1 MKILGVHDGH
11 NSSACLLEEG
21 VVTWAIQRER
31 MTNKKNDSGMPEEPI
46 AEILKHT
53 GELDEVALATYF
65 IHERDWFIDQLF
77 WKEKTWRDSLI
88 NSFTWPFTKRFSP
101 YFLNRTRDRQRLLGK
116 VLKEHGFLGWDETN
130 IKVVEHHT
138 AHAAS
143 AFYGS
148 HYEPGEQVLV
158 LTADGSGDGLSSTVS
173 MGYMDGRLIRLDKFN
188 STRDGSIGEI
198 YSLVTYYLGLR
209 PWNDEY
215 KVMGLAPYSRP
226 HAKIMKGLQR
236 MIQLRRGRFEAGE
249 VSAKFA
255 YGALVK
261 LLARMRFD
269 QICASVQLWFEG
281 MMRLWVKDLFDMG
294 LRTLADPHSKLA
306 AAGGCFMN
314 VKANSVISR
323 MEKVEDLFI
332 FPSAGDESTC
342 IGAAMKVYAD
352 WNIEH
357 GIHPKKA
364 IQPIGPLY
372 LGPDAGGDFL
382 EGPLD
387 RERQRLGYSLHRE
400 TKNMGK
406 LIVQA
411 LDDGEIVARCSG
423 RLEFGARALGN
434 RTIMA
439 DARSLDIKVPLNKRI
454 KHRDFWMP
462 FAPSISWEERDR
474 LIDNPKDIKAPYMIL
489 AFPSTDEGREEL
501 KAAMHPYDFSIR
513 PQVVEK
519 EWNPGYWEILDEWYR
534 QSGCGGFLNT
544 SFNLHGYPIVK
555 DAAVAL
561 WTMENSDLS
570 MLVVDDWVITKG

>member
-1 MKILGVHDGH
+1 M
-11 NSSACLLEEG
+11 LEDG

-46 AEILKHT
+46 AEILKQVT

-77 WKEKTWRDSLI
+77 WKEKTKRDAIVNGL
-88 NSFTWPFTKRFSP
+88 TWPIRKRFDP
-101 YFLNRTRDRQRLLGK
+101 YFVNRTRDRQRLLGK
-116 VLKEHGFLGWDETN
+116 LLEKYGFPGWDESN

-148 HYEPGEQVLV
+148 HYEPEEQVLI
-158 LTADGSGDGLSSTVS
+158 LTADGSGDGLSSTAS
-173 MGYMDGRLIRLDKFN
+173 LGTMEGKILRMTDYS

-209 PWNDEY
+209 PWNDEF
-215 KVMGLAPYSRP
+215 KVMGMAPYSRP
-226 HAKIMKGLQR
+226 HAEIMKGLQR
-236 MIQLRRGRFEAGE
+236 MIQLREGRFEAGE

-255 YGALVK
+255 YGELTK
-261 LLARMRFD
+261 LLHRKRFD
-269 QICASVQLWFEG
+269 HICASVQFWFEK
-281 MMRLWVKDLFDMG
+281 MMEFWVKYLLEMG
-294 LRTLADPHSKLA
+294 YPGKLA

-314 VKANSVISR
+314 VKANSLISR
-323 MEKVEDLFI
+323 LEKVEDIFI

-342 IGAAMKVYAD
+342 IGAAMYVYAD
-352 WNIEH
+352 WCLEH
-357 GIHPKKA
+357 GIHPKKQ
-364 IQPIGPLY
+364 IRPIGPLY
-372 LGPDAGGDFL
+372 LGPHANGDAL
-382 EGPLD
+382 EGMVKKFG
-387 RERQRLGYSLHRE
+387 ESWSVHRE
-400 TKNMGK
+400 DNVEK
-406 LIVQA
+406 LIAQA

-439 DARSLDIKVPLNKRI
+439 DARQLDVKVPLNARI

-462 FAPSISWEERDR
+462 FAPSVSHEEQYR
-474 LIDNPKDIKAPYMIL
+474 LIDNPKEIKAPYMML
-489 AFPSTDEGREEL
+489 AFPSREQGREEL
-501 KAAMHPYDFSIR
+501 KAAMHPYDFTIR

-519 EWNPGYWEILDEWYR
+519 EWNTGYWRVLNEWYQ
-534 QSGCGGFLNT
+534 QSKCGGFLNT

-555 DAAVAL
+555 DERVAL
-561 WTMENSDLS
+561 WTMQKCDLDW
-570 MLVVDDWVITKG
+570 LVVDNWVVTK

>member
-1 MKILGVHDGH
+1 MKIIGIHDGH
-11 NSSACLLEEG
+11 NSSACLLEDG

-53 GELDEVALATYF
+53 EELDEVALATYF
-65 IHERDWFIDQLF
+65 IHERDWFVDQLF

-88 NSFTWPFTKRFSP
+88 NSITWPFIKRFNP
-101 YFLNRTRDRQRLLGK
+101 YFVNRTRDRQRLLGK
-116 VLKEHGFLGWDETN
+116 VLEKHGFPGWDETN

-148 HYEPGEQVLV
+148 HYKPGEQVMV

-173 MGYMDGRLIRLDKFN
+173 MGYMDGRLVRLDKYN

-209 PWNDEY
+209 PWNDEF
-215 KVMGLAPYSRP
+215 KVMGMAPYSRP
-226 HAKIMKGLQR
+226 HAKIVRGLQR

-249 VSAKFA
+249 VSSKFA
-255 YGALVK
+255 YGALIK
-261 LLARMRFD
+261 LLERMRFD
-269 QICASVQLWFEG
+269 HICASVQLWFES
-281 MMRLWVKDLFDMG
+281 MMTLWVKDLLDMG

-314 VKANSVISR
+314 VKANSSISR
-323 MEKVEDLFI
+323 IEKVEDIFI

-352 WNIEH
+352 WCIEH
-357 GIHPKKA
+357 GIHPKKQ
-364 IQPIGPLY
+364 ILPIGPLY
-372 LGPDAGGDFL
+372 LGPPANGDFL

-400 TKNMGK
+400 KNVEK
-406 LIVQA
+406 LIAQA

-462 FAPSISWEERDR
+462 FAPSVSWEEKGR
-474 LIDNPKDIKAPYMIL
+474 LIENPKDIKAPYMIL
-489 AFPSTDEGREEL
+489 AFPSSEAGREEL
-501 KAAMHPYDFSIR
+501 KAAMHPYDFTIR

-519 EWNPGYWEILDEWYR
+519 EWNPGYWEILDEWHR
-534 QSGCGGFLNT
+534 KSGCGGFLNT

-555 DAAVAL
+555 DAQVAL

-570 MLVVDDWVITKG
+570 MLVVDDMVITK

>member
-1 MKILGVHDGH
+1 M
-11 NSSACLLEEG
+11 LEDG

-46 AEILKHT
+46 AEILKQLT
-53 GELDEVALATYF
+53 GDLDEVALATYF

-77 WKEKTWRDSLI
+77 WKEKTKRDAII
-88 NSFTWPFTKRFSP
+88 NAVIWPLKKRFDP
-101 YFLNRTRDRQRLLGK
+101 YFVNRTRDRQRFLGK
-116 VLKEHGFLGWDETN
+116 VLEKHGFPGWDESN
-130 IKVVEHHT
+130 IKVVEHHM

-148 HYEPGEQVLV
+148 HYEAEEQVLI

-173 MGYMDGRLIRLDKFN
+173 LGTMEGKILRMPDYS

-209 PWNDEY
+209 PWNDEF
-215 KVMGLAPYSRP
+215 KVMGMAPYSRP

-236 MIQLRRGRFEAGE
+236 MIQLREGRFEAGE

-255 YGALVK
+255 YGELMK
-261 LLARMRFD
+261 LLHRKRFD
-269 QICASVQLWFEG
+269 HICASVQFWFEK
-281 MMRLWVKDLFDMG
+281 MMEFWVEYLLEIG
-294 LRTLADPHSKLA
+294 YSGKLA

-314 VKANSVISR
+314 VKANSLISQ
-323 MEKVEDLFI
+323 MEKVEDMFI

-342 IGAAMKVYAD
+342 IGAAMYVYAE
-352 WNIEH
+352 WCLEH
-357 GIHPKKA
+357 GIHPKKQ
-364 IQPIGPLY
+364 IPPIGPLY
-372 LGPDAGGDFL
+372 LGPHANGEGL
-382 EGPLD
+382 EDMVKKFGW
-387 RERQRLGYSLHRE
+387 SVHRE
-400 TKNMGK
+400 DNVEK
-406 LIVQA
+406 LVAQA

-439 DARSLDIKVPLNKRI
+439 DARQLDVKVPLNARI

-462 FAPSISWEERDR
+462 FAPSVNHREQYR
-474 LIDNPKDIKAPYMIL
+474 LIDNPKEIKAPYMIM
-489 AFPSTDEGREEL
+489 AFPSREQGRDEL
-501 KAAMHPYDFSIR
+501 KAAMHPYDFTIR

-519 EWNPGYWEILDEWYR
+519 EWNPGYWRILDEWYR
-534 QSGCGGFLNT
+534 QSKCGGFLNT

-555 DAAVAL
+555 DEEVAL
-561 WTMENSDLS
+561 WTMQNCDLDC
-570 MLVVDDWVITKG
+570 LIVDNWVVTK

>member
-46 AEILKHT
+46 AEILKQT
-53 GELDEVALATYF
+53 GHVTEDLDEVALATYF
-65 IHERDWFIDQLF
+65 IHDRDWFIDQLF
-77 WKEKTWRDSLI
+77 WKEKTWRDSLV
-88 NSFTWPFTKRFSP
+88 NSLVWPFRKRFDP
-101 YFLNRTRDRQRLLGK
+101 YFVNRTRDRQRLLGK
-116 VLKEHGFLGWDETN
+116 VLKKHGFPGWDETN

-173 MGYMDGRLIRLDKFN
+173 MGHADGQLIRFNGYN

-209 PWNDEY
+209 PWNDEF
-215 KVMGLAPYSRP
+215 KVMGMAPYSRP

-236 MIQLRRGRFEAGE
+236 MIQLRNCRFEAGE

-255 YGALVK
+255 YGTLVK
-261 LLARMRFD
+261 LLERMRFD
-269 QICASVQLWFEG
+269 HICASVQFWFEK
-281 MMRLWVKDLFDMG
+281 MMELWVRSLLDIQW
-294 LRTLADPHSKLA
+294 PHKLA

-314 VKANSVISR
+314 VKANSLISR
-323 MEKVEDLFI
+323 MKRVEDMFI

-342 IGAAMKVYAD
+342 IGAAMEVYAD
-352 WNIEH
+352 WCIEH
-357 GIHPKKA
+357 GIHPQKA

-372 LGPDAGGDFL
+372 LGPQANGDFL

-387 RERQRLGYSLHRE
+387 RERQRLGYSLHRQH
-400 TKNMGK
+400 KGMGK
-406 LIVQA
+406 LIAQA

-439 DARSLDIKVPLNKRI
+439 DASELDIKVPLNKRI

-462 FAPSISWEERDR
+462 FAPSISWEERSR
-474 LIDNPKDIKAPYMIL
+474 LIENPKDIKAPYMIL
-489 AFPSTDEGREEL
+489 AFPSSEQGREEL

-519 EWNPGYWEILDEWYR
+519 EWNPEYWEILHEWYR
-534 QSGCGGFLNT
+534 KSGCGGFLNT

-555 DAAVAL
+555 DAKVAL
-561 WTMENSDLS
+561 WTMENSDLN
-570 MLVVDDWVITKG
+570 MLVVDDWVITKE